1 MAIGRVRSANGGS
14 PREGEARFKKQRRS
28 RRAEIR
34 PPDRDG
40 EGVDAE
46 ARATR
51 NAEETGRVAGVDRM
65 HAADETRARH

>member
-1 MAIGRVRSANGGS
+1 MAIGRVRSAGEGS
-14 PREGEARFKKQRRS
+14 PREARFKKQRRS

-40 EGVDAE
+40 GASINVDA
-46 ARATR
+46 ARATI